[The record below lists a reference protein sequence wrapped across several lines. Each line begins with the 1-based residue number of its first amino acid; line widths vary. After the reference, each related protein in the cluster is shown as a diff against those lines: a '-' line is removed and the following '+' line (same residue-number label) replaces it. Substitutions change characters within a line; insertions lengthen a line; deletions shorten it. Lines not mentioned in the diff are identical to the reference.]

1 MRTLPAQPNKTSNFI
16 GQWSN
21 DDASDP
27 HFRAGGATSSP
38 PVADAP
44 RCRGGP
50 PGRAARAPGQPGNR
64 RLALPVWRTRRADR
78 AAALPSVP
86 GRWHFR
92 CPSCGKLKG
101 ILVDVGADTL
111 QAPLHVLQI
120 GWVCRTCAGLPRSRA
135 WPLNSHQRL
144 DNVAQ
149 SRRREPPAR
158 REGARLAPAPA
169 AGGAGDRQGR
179 GDGWPDGRAAGPI
192 FRQ

>member
-50 PGRAARAPGQPGNR
+50 PAEPPAPRGSLEIVG
-64 RLALPVWRTRRADR
+64 
-78 AAALPSVP
+78 LPSPSGGLVVPIERLPFHQSP

-135 WPLNSHQRL
+135 WPLTLTSGWTTLLKADDENRRPGEKKRATGAGAGSG
-144 DNVAQ
+144 
-149 SRRREPPAR
+149 RRRRSPRPRRWMAR
-158 REGARLAPAPA
+158 RSS
-169 AGGAGDRQGR
+169 
-179 GDGWPDGRAAGPI
+179 GWPDL
-192 FRQ
+192 